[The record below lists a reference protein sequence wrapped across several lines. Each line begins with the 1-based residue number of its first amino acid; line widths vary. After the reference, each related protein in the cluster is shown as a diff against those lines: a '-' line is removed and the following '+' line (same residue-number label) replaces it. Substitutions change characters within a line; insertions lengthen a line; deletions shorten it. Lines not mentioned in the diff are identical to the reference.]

1 MWKYFKFWDIVT
13 RPEQGK
19 ISLDQF
25 ILDVLISLL
34 QIQITQPPK
43 SCFSVVI
50 FIMSQ
55 INCLIFWN
63 LSYVRK
69 CQADQL
75 KSRSSFIDTKNR
87 HYFVSRLLQ
96 SSKKWLKPDL
106 SLEWENIY
114 DNYNLYFSE
123 FTQDLI
129 ERDYEAESVI
139 REVYPN
145 NNKIPYGHSLSSS
158 VTLSRVSRT
167 TRNSGTSPWRKI
179 LNQES
184 IRKVQVWWD

>member
-34 QIQITQPPK
+34 QIQITQPPQ

-114 DNYNLYFSE
+114 NNYNLYFSE
-123 FTQDLI
+123 FTQFLT
-129 ERDYEAESVI
+129 EREYEAESLQI
-139 REVYPN
+139 TK
-145 NNKIPYGHSLSSS
+145 KILYGHSLSSS
-158 VTLSRVSRT
+158 TLSRVSRT
-167 TRNSGTSPWRKI
+167 TSSLRNLTMKKNIESRSRLSQKSTSMMGLR
-179 LNQES
+179 N
-184 IRKVQVWWD
+184 

>member
-1 MWKYFKFWDIVT
+1 MWKYFKLWDIVT

-19 ISLDQF
+19 ISLEQF

-34 QIQITQPPK
+34 QIQITQPPT

-63 LSYVRK
+63 LSYGRK

-87 HYFVSRLLQ
+87 HY
-96 SSKKWLKPDL
+96 
-106 SLEWENIY
+106 
-114 DNYNLYFSE
+114 YNLYFSE

-129 ERDYEAESVI
+129 KESM
-139 REVYPN
+139 RQN
-145 NNKIPYGHSLSSS
+145 LSSE
-158 VTLSRVSRT
+158 RIIQIT
-167 TRNSGTSPWRKI
+167 TKYYMVILYLHHEHCQEYLGLQGVSGTSP
-179 LNQES
+179 
-184 IRKVQVWWD
+184 

>member
-34 QIQITQPPK
+34 QIQITQPPQ

-114 DNYNLYFSE
+114 NNYNLYFSE
-123 FTQDLI
+123 FTQFLT
-129 ERDYEAESVI
+129 EREYEAESIQITKKYSMVI
-139 REVYPN
+139 LYLLQPCQEYLGLQV
-145 NNKIPYGHSLSSS
+145 
-158 VTLSRVSRT
+158 V
-167 TRNSGTSPWRKI
+167 SGTSPWRKI
-179 LNQES
+179 LNQDQDCL
-184 IRKVQVWWD
+184 RKVQVWWD